1 VNHPG
6 EQTEDITDAYYR
18 GLMHACGYR
27 AVDLD
32 KPQIAVVNSFTDVN
46 PGHVPLRDLA
56 ARVKEGIWAA
66 GGTPGE
72 FNVPAPC
79 DGMANSGP
87 GGHYLLP
94 QRDLIAGSVEAM
106 VRAHGFQGLVMMASC
121 DKIIPGMVM
130 AAIRLNLPTLFLTA
144 GAMMPYRLKDRTVV
158 TSDLKEAIGTRR
170 TGEIDDE
177 TFQDWQ
183 EHFCASAGTCSMMG
197 TANTM
202 GCFLEATGLA
212 PFGSATMLAF
222 DAAKVRQAR
231 DVGERIVT
239 LVREGRG
246 LGHFLTPS
254 SLDNGIR
261 YISASGGST
270 NGVLHTLAFARLM
283 GCGLDLE
290 RFERVQR
297 SVPVVGK
304 FKPSSR
310 YNINDFHE
318 AGGVPALLKA
328 IGASLDLSVPLAM
341 GGTLEEALDRA
352 PSPDGEVIKTA
363 AQPLDP
369 DGAFGILRGNLAP
382 RGSVVKKSGMD
393 PRMFVHRGPAVVFNS
408 EEEVRKFMLQKEVKP
423 GSVLVVRYEGPK
435 GAPGMRELSIP
446 AAMLVGMG
454 LHTSVAMVT
463 DGRFSGATRGPCVG
477 HVTPEAW
484 DGGPIAYV
492 QDGDIIEIDV
502 PNSRIKLMVPDEE
515 LSRRMAEPPARPD
528 HPAHGVLGSYRER
541 VEGADTGAVWI

>member
-1 VNHPG
+1 MNHPG
-6 EQTEDITDAYYR
+6 ERTEDITEAYYR

-27 AVDLD
+27 SADLD

-106 VRAHGFQGLVMMASC
+106 VRAHSFQGLVMLASC

-130 AAIRLNLPTLFLTA
+130 AAIRLNLPTLFLTG

-177 TFQDWQ
+177 TFQVWQ

-231 DVGERIVT
+231 DVGERIVE
-239 LVREGRG
+239 LVRDGKG

-254 SLDNGIR
+254 NLENGIK

-270 NGVLHTLAFARLM
+270 NGILHTLAFARLM
-283 GCGLDLE
+283 GSGFDLE
-290 RFERVQR
+290 RFESVQR

-304 FKPSSR
+304 YKPSSK

-318 AGGVPALLKA
+318 AGGVPALLKS
-328 IGASLDLSVPLAM
+328 IGASLDLTVQLAT
-341 GGTLEEALDRA
+341 GGTLKEALDRA
-352 PSPDGEVIKTA
+352 PSPDGEVIMTA
-363 AQPLDP
+363 SQPLDP

-408 EEEVRKFMLQKEVKP
+408 EEEVRQFMLQKEVKP

-492 QDGDIIEIDV
+492 RDGDIIEIDV
-502 PNSRIKLMVPDEE
+502 PNGRIELMITDEE
-515 LSRRMAEPPARPD
+515 LRSRMADPPARPD
-528 HPAHGVLGSYRER
+528 HPAHGVLASYRER